1 MELNRIVA
9 RIGNLEALDAIAEP
23 LTKLV
28 KRAAPPKSLTKD
40 LLSGT
45 WLGHQLH
52 PMLTDIP
59 IGSFTSANVL
69 DLIGGRAGERAAD
82 RLVDLGLLSAVATA
96 AAGAADWSDT
106 YGEEQ
111 RIGVVHAASNIA
123 GVALYAASAVARR
136 RGARGRAT
144 ILGLAGTTVM
154 TVGGYL
160 GGHLGWVRGVGVNHA
175 FAEHPPTEWTDAIAL
190 DDLEPGST
198 QRVEVDG
205 APVLLHRRGDGVV
218 AIGSRCSHA
227 GGPLDEG
234 EVDEQACTVTCP
246 WHQSVFSL
254 ETGDVVHGPATVP
267 QTAYDA
273 RTTNGRVEV
282 RARPTT

>member
-1 MELNRIVA
+1 MDLHRLVA
-9 RIGNLEALDAIAEP
+9 RVGRLEQLDAIAAP
-23 LTKLV
+23 VTKLV
-28 KRAAPPKSLTKD
+28 KRAVPPKSLVKD
-40 LLSGT
+40 VLSGT
-45 WLGHQLH
+45 WLGHPLH

-69 DLIGGRAGERAAD
+69 DLIGGRASQRAAD
-82 RLVDLGLLSAVATA
+82 RLVDLGLVSAVATA

-111 RIGVVHAASNIA
+111 RIGVVHAASNLV

-144 ILGLAGTTVM
+144 MLGLAGTTVM

-160 GGHLGWVRGVGVNHA
+160 GGHLGWVHGVGVNNA
-175 FAEHPPTEWTDAIAL
+175 FTQHPPSEWTDVLAL
-190 DDLEPGST
+190 DELDDGASR
-198 QRVEVDG
+198 RVDVDG
-205 APVLLHRRGDGVV
+205 ATVLLHRDREDVL

-227 GGPLDEG
+227 GGPLEEG
-234 EVDEQACTVTCP
+234 DVDRDACTVTCP

-254 ETGDVVHGPATVP
+254 ESGAVVHGPATVP
-267 QTAYDA
+267 QVAYDT
-273 RTTNGRVEV
+273 RVTNGRVEI
-282 RARPTT
+282 RARR